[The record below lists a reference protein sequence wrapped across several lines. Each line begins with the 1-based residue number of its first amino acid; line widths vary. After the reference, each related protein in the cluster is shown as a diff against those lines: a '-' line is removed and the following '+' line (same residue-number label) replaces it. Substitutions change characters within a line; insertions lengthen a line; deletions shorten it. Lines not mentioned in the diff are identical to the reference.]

1 MTFSSADD
9 ADTDGSERKTQNN
22 EAIAFLVQRMNQP
35 GKGQSKA
42 RDLGVAPTRSDF
54 PSETRKLQACAMEI
68 RG

>member
-35 GKGQSKA
+35 WKRAIESA
-42 RDLGVAPTRSDF
+42 RSRRRAD
-54 PSETRKLQACAMEI
+54 EI
-68 RG
+68 RLPV